1 MKQNIK
7 QILFKLFYVI
17 WGRILPLLLVLG
29 LFIGIFFNLW
39 KIQNIPLVWA
49 IIISLVGFALIGFGF
64 GKLLKLW

>member
-7 QILFKLFYVI
+7 EILYKVLYVI

-29 LFIGIFFNLW
+29 FFTAILFNLW
-39 KIQNIPLVWA
+39 KIQNIPLVWS
-49 IIISLVGFALIGFGF
+49 IIISLVGFLLVGFGF